1 MYHYQNMPL
10 LPTQVIG
17 SYGTPGWLYVVRDA
31 MKRGDMGS
39 ADIREAFE
47 DATKLAIMEMEETGV
62 DVISDGEMKRFNFLV
77 GFYDHIHGLEKI
89 PWERQLGYPGPDMI
103 NAFRATAPFTVPGN
117 FGLVEELEY
126 ARTRT
131 NKPMV
136 TPFGGPVTFAF
147 RIDPANVYKDK
158 REVAWAL
165 VPLLN
170 AELRAAVEAGATH
183 IQIDEP
189 SAIDDFVTVD
199 EFVAMFN
206 AMVEGVFDRVTVGLH
221 VCFGNF
227 LGRPAVAHRTYEH
240 IAPIFPQLHADI
252 IHLEFANRGMWQ
264 ADIFGKYARPDQF
277 LAAGVVDVKARA
289 VETPE
294 IVAERIREVL
304 KHHDPSRVWISAD
317 CGLSMTA
324 RWVGREKLRAMVE
337 GTKIVR
343 QELGVGSYSMD
354 M

>member
-1 MYHYQNMPL
+1 MYHYTEMPL

-17 SYGTPGWLYVVRDA
+17 SYGTPGWLFVVRDA

-39 ADIREAFE
+39 IDIREAFE
-47 DATKLAIMEMEETGV
+47 DATNLAIMEMEEAGV

-77 GFYDHIHGLEKI
+77 GFYDSIHGLEKV

-103 NAFRATAPFTVPGN
+103 NAFRATQSLSSPDG
-117 FGLVEELEY
+117 FGLVEELQY

-131 NKPMV
+131 AKPLV

-158 REVAWAL
+158 RAVAWAL

-170 AELRAAVEAGATH
+170 QELRDAVAAGATH

-189 SAIDDFVTVD
+189 SAIDDFVSVD
-199 EFVAMFN
+199 EFVEMLN
-206 AMVEGVFDRVTVGLH
+206 AMVEGVFDKVTVGLH
-221 VCFGNF
+221 ICFGNF
-227 LGRPAVAHRTYEH
+227 MGRPAVAHRTYEH
-240 IAPIFPQLHADI
+240 VAPIFGRLHADI
-252 IHLEFANRGMWQ
+252 LHLEFANRAMWQ
-264 ADIFGKYARPDQF
+264 VDLFAKHARDDQF

-289 VETPE
+289 VEKPE
-294 IVAERIREVL
+294 IVAQRIREVL
-304 KHHDPSRVWISAD
+304 KVNDPARTWISAD
-317 CGLSMTA
+317 CGFSMTA
-324 RWVGREKLRAMVE
+324 RWVAREKLKAMVE

-343 QELGVGSYSMD
+343 RELGVG
-354 M
+354 

>member
-1 MYHYQNMPL
+1 MAYHYKDLPL

-17 SYGTPGWLYVVRDA
+17 SYGTPGWLFIVRDA
-31 MKRGDMGS
+31 MKESKLGS
-39 ADIREAFE
+39 VDIREAFE
-47 DATKLAIMEMEETGV
+47 DATNLAIMEMEEAGV

-77 GFYDHIHGLEKI
+77 GFYDSIHGLEKI

-103 NAFRATAPFTVPGN
+103 NAFRATDRFSSPDG
-117 FGLVEELEY
+117 FGLVEELQY

-131 NKPMV
+131 QKPLV

-147 RIDPANVYKDK
+147 RIDPASVYRDK

-170 AELRAAVEAGATH
+170 KELKDVVAAGATH

-189 SAIDDFVTVD
+189 SAIDDFVPLP
-199 EFVAMFN
+199 EFVEMFN
-206 AMVEGVFDRVTVGLH
+206 AVVEGVNATIGLH
-221 VCFGNF
+221 ICFGNF

-240 IAPIFPQLHADI
+240 IAPYFPRLHADI

-264 ADIFGKYARPDQF
+264 ADIFARYARDDQY

-289 VETPE
+289 VESPL
-294 IVAERIREVL
+294 IVAERIRDML
-304 KHHDPSRVWISAD
+304 KHNDPRRLWISAD
-317 CGLSMTA
+317 CGFSMTA
-324 RWVGREKLRAMVE
+324 RWVAREKLKAMVE
-337 GTKIVR
+337 GTKMVR
-343 QELGVGSYSMD
+343 RELGAEI
-354 M
+354 